1 MFCKEI
7 IDVELFM
14 NNNTFNIKEIKIS
27 VGLILF
33 IGFCSLMLF
42 IPKQV
47 VFAGE
52 INSNEA
58 GLIAAASGTFT
69 YDNKTYK
76 AGSAYINSLTAYL
89 SSDDVDLTAD
99 QCERAKS
106 QMYANVSEGI
116 SRGYLYEVKDNDN
129 FNADDNEDGDEDSDK
144 ESDKQNSDKKDS
156 EKNNSDKEKS
166 GDQKTGE
173 SESDNSGEN
182 VDNNTDI
189 QSEDGGDMDVWDS
202 MSNQSEAKT
211 KLKQRPEE
219 NDASA
224 SVKLEDDSIVVT
236 TKDNEKI
243 NLKKSEQLISNKILY
258 IIDVVSIIVFVITLL
273 CGLLLAGNKCLVFKK
288 PKKRRARP
296 GHTRRRK
303 IRRYTRN
310 ILTLTTAVSFIAIFL
325 FIGIYI
331 SIFNKD
337 TIMQNMQS
345 SGYFR
350 YAYSEY
356 ITEMAENYF
365 NESEKLN
372 SDSIVAYE
380 DFLFTVKQNSLK
392 ILSGE
397 TDIRIPSSNVSPYI
411 YNIKN
416 SYMKVF
422 VVAGVLFI
430 LSAFVG
436 IILMIFMDQSRER
449 GTKHIAAAVLIASGI
464 IVIITLYMALVKP
477 YLHIYIEPDYLYL
490 FIMECI
496 LWSVKVM
503 TSISAFSVV
512 FGMLLIGVY
521 KTQINNKES

>member
-1 MFCKEI
+1 
-7 IDVELFM
+7 M
-14 NNNTFNIKEIKIS
+14 NNNTFNIKEIKKSI
-27 VGLILF
+27 GLILF

-42 IPKQV
+42 VPKQV

-58 GLIAAASGTFT
+58 GLIAAASGTFS

-106 QMYANVSEGI
+106 QMYANVAEGI
-116 SRGYLYEVKDNDN
+116 SRGYLYEVKDNDKS
-129 FNADDNEDGDEDSDK
+129 DVDNDGDEDLDD
-144 ESDKQNSDKKDS
+144 ESD
-156 EKNNSDKEKS
+156 DKEKS
-166 GDQKTGE
+166 NKEKNNDGKSDGETSGTNIDDKNLTGDSGE
-173 SESDNSGEN
+173 STDNIIDNDSDNN
-182 VDNNTDI
+182 DAMN
-189 QSEDGGDMDVWDS
+189 VWDS

-258 IIDVVSIIVFVITLL
+258 IIDVVSIIVFIITLL

-310 ILTLTTAVSFIAIFL
+310 VLTVTTAVSFIAIFL

-365 NESEKLN
+365 NESEKLD

-430 LSAFVG
+430 LSALLG

-449 GTKHIAAAVLIASGI
+449 GTKHIAAAMLIASGI

-503 TSISAFSVV
+503 SSISAFSVV